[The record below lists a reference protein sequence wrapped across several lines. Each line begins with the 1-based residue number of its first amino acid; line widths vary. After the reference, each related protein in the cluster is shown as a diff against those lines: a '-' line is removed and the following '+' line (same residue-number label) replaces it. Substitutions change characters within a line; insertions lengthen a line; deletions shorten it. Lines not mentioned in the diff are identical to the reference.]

1 MSIGRI
7 RILALLYGLVFGF
20 VIGDLFGN
28 TLLYL
33 ALGLIVGFFA
43 PSFLRKK
50 IKTSCTNL
58 SMHLFQIK
66 MYRCKLYNLMKFY
79 FHRFTNK

>member
-28 TLLYL
+28 TILYVS
-33 ALGLIVGFFA
+33 LGLIVGFFA
-43 PSFLRKK
+43 PSFFKK
-50 IKTSCTNL
+50 KN
-58 SMHLFQIK
+58 K
-66 MYRCKLYNLMKFY
+66 NKLY
-79 FHRFTNK
+79 